1 MSGDALRLMTR
12 RPLAAAWACV
22 GCGTQ
27 LAPAL
32 LVCPGC
38 GALAHAAELNALA
51 ARAERAETSGE
62 LSASAAAWRRALEL
76 LPPSAPQHAA
86 VAARLDD
93 VSRRLQAA
101 PALSG
106 ANGAGAGERKQG
118 WRAAA
123 GGSLVVLLS
132 KAKLLLLG
140 LTKLKTMLSMLA
152 FVGVY
157 WGLYGWPLAV
167 GFVLSIYVHEM
178 GHVAAL
184 SRLGIRAS
192 APMFIPGF
200 GAFVKLEQPLR
211 STREDAIVGL
221 AGPMW
226 GLGAALTAYAVYLAT
241 SAGIWG
247 AIASLGAWVNLFNL
261 MPVWQLDG
269 ARGFS
274 ALSRPQRWAACL
286 TAVGAAFL
294 ARQPMLWIVG
304 GIGVWRAFQANDEP
318 GDRRALATY
327 VGLVVSL
334 AAIWLATLSAAGV
347 H

>member
-1 MSGDALRLMTR
+1 MAEDTLRLTGR
-12 RPLAAAWACV
+12 TPVGSAACE

-32 LVCPGC
+32 LLCPAC
-38 GALAHAAELNALA
+38 GALAHAADLTSLA
-51 ARAERAETSGE
+51 AAAEQAEGRGD
-62 LSASAAAWRRALEL
+62 LSESAAAWRRALEL
-76 LPPSAPQHAA
+76 LPHSAPQHAA

-101 PALSG
+101 PAVADG
-106 ANGAGAGERKQG
+106 TGRKRG
-118 WRAAA
+118 WGAAA
-123 GGSLVVLLS
+123 GGLLVVLLS

-140 LTKLKTMLSMLA
+140 LTKIKTMFSMLA

-184 SRLGIRAS
+184 SHLGIRAS
-192 APMFIPGF
+192 APMFIPGI

-221 AGPMW
+221 AGPIW
-226 GLGAALTAYAVYLAT
+226 GLAAAVTAYALYLAT
-241 SAGIWG
+241 GAGIWG

-274 ALSRPQRWAACL
+274 ALSRPQRWIACL
-286 TAVGAAFL
+286 TAAGGALL
-294 ARQPMLWIVG
+294 ARQPMLWLVAG
-304 GIGVWRAFQANDEP
+304 VGVWRAFQANTEP
-318 GDRRALATY
+318 GDRRALLTY
-327 VGLVVSL
+327 VGLVVAL
-334 AAIWLATLSAAGV
+334 AAIGLATASVV
-347 H
+347 HAR